1 MTTATWGLTNRR
13 QPSRATTLCVILALF
28 FSAGQAFGFALIVEG
43 LTPADLLDDEDNF
56 HSFDAGEIT
65 WKMSN
70 DFLNT
75 YNDPVLQ
82 DQVRL
87 AFSEWQSA
95 SAMPSRRTAPRYTWT
110 RNNGPQPFYDLKSII
125 VHEVGHG
132 IGMQHPDAS
141 WSNLPTSNWNRNYRY
156 DSNGELYAGPPPG
169 NEIMKQ
175 YISNG
180 EYERTV
186 SRDEIYALDYA
197 YGEPLTFAEVGPN
210 DDAMIVVETFMGGG
224 GPNLGATSFAE
235 KEARNPNDESEGTR
249 ILQSSVGI
257 SNFANQPIG
266 VMTRASNWNFVNNTG
281 EPISAINVR
290 AQGTNTRTPLDV
302 YSNRFTNYEESSAV
316 LIHNFENRGHHF
328 LDPTGGAIGL
338 GGEAQFGLELDV
350 WDWVVDGAVAVTTDG
365 DPISL
370 SMISLF
376 GWSGG
381 FEENGGAGVAP
392 DVGSDIHGLTGVSA
406 GTPQAQGFRVVAG
419 DQPAIVTEL
428 AFASVAGRNFGLED
442 LTPETL
448 AQLDTEGELVS
459 LAIAGQLTLAP
470 YQELV
475 VVTDGAEDDLPAEL
489 LNAGNYV
496 ILNDERWLNAME
508 AGEVLLYGS
517 TFGGAGQIETFSLI
531 NTAPIVG
538 RAVPEPTT
546 GLLLMLAAAVAS
558 IGMRRRSNVRG
569 TTA

>member
-1 MTTATWGLTNRR
+1 MTTATRGFTTRQ
-13 QPSRATTLCVILALF
+13 QPSRGAILSAILALF
-28 FSAGQAFGFALIVEG
+28 FCAGQAFGFALIMEG
-43 LTPADLLDDEDNF
+43 HTPADLLSDENNF

-95 SAMPSRRTAPRYTWT
+95 SAAPSRRSPHTRYSWT
-110 RNNGPQPFYDLKSII
+110 RNNGEQSFYDLKSII
-125 VHEVGHG
+125 VHEVGHA

-156 DSNGELYAGPPPG
+156 NDNGELIAEAPTG
-169 NEIMKQ
+169 NEVMKQ
-175 YISNG
+175 YIANG

-197 YGEPLTFAEVGPN
+197 YGAPLTFVEVGPN

-224 GPNLGATSFAE
+224 GSNLGSTSFSE
-235 KEARNPNDESEGTR
+235 TEARNPNDESAGRR
-249 ILQSSVGI
+249 IVRSNVGI
-257 SNFANQPIG
+257 STFANEPIG

-281 EPISAINVR
+281 EPIETIVVR
-290 AQGTNTRTPLDV
+290 TQGTSTRTPLDV
-302 YSNRFTNYEESSAV
+302 YSNRFTEYEQSQADFA
-316 LIHNFENRGHHF
+316 LNFENRGHHF
-328 LDPTGGAIGL
+328 LEPTGGAIGL
-338 GGEAQFGLELDV
+338 GGETQFGLELDV
-350 WDWVVDGAVAVTTDG
+350 WDWVVERALAHTSDGELIGLSVV
-365 DPISL
+365 SL
-370 SMISLF
+370 L

-381 FEENGGAGVAP
+381 YEGGGGGGEAP
-392 DVGSDIHGLTGVSA
+392 DGGGHFHGLTGVSA
-406 GTPQAQGFRVVAG
+406 GTPQAHGFRIVAG
-419 DQPAIVTEL
+419 DLSAIVTEL

-448 AQLDTEGELVS
+448 AQLDTENVLVS
-459 LAIAGQLTLAP
+459 LPIVGQFTLAP

-475 VVTDGAEDDLPAEL
+475 VVTDGTEDDLPAEL
-489 LNAGNYV
+489 LDSGNYV
-496 ILNDERWLNAME
+496 MLNDERWLDALA
-508 AGEVLLYGS
+508 AGEVLLYGR
-517 TFGGAGQIETFSLI
+517 TFGGAGQIEAFSLI
-531 NTAPIVG
+531 NTAPIAG

-546 GLLLMLAAAVAS
+546 GLLLMLTAVATL
-558 IGMRRRSNVRG
+558 IGLRRRSDQK
-569 TTA
+569 